1 MAHDWQAVTG
11 LPRLARH
18 DWLAMTGRPQIAR
31 PRLPPAET
39 VPAETLPS
47 PPSAGNLEPY
57 D

>member
-1 MAHDWQAVTG
+1 MAHDWQ
-11 LPRLARH
+11 
-18 DWLAMTGRPQIAR
+18 AMTGRPQIAR

-47 PPSAGNLEPY
+47 PPSAGNLEPH